1 MLRVLLLA
9 VALTSQVT
17 WSADAADVDWLCYSG
32 PKEPGDPAIRCL
44 PAGTSAV
51 AHPLAGWRGWRTR
64 EAARTV
70 DVANRLGRVRVRVR
84 GAARLFLAPAEGG
97 ATALACWAARA
108 RGAAHRRTRLV
119 LTDARG
125 EHVVRLGRPKRL
137 CDPTDGSLP
146 QLLCY
151 RIANVARALAV
162 SNERG
167 ARRAPETLCVPTTRM
182 SSPPTDGPVDPTHP
196 GGPPNPPGPPTTPDD
211 PANPPSTPGDPDDP
225 AAPPSDRPGT
235 GAVERAPLSTAG
247 AKIVDRDGREFV
259 IQGVNWFGFET
270 ANHVP
275 HGLWSRDYREMLAQ
289 IASLGFNTIRLPFSI
304 QSVRA
309 QSFTGVDFSAGRNAA
324 LAGKTPIE
332 AMDVI
337 VEEAERQGLL
347 VLLDNHSA
355 SDDTFMHGLWY
366 GIDGYTEE
374 DWVDTWRALATRHRT
389 RRNVIG
395 ADLKNEPHGP
405 ATWGTGGATDWRRA
419 AERAGNAVHA
429 IAPHWLIVVEGVEG
443 PVHGQLLDRHW
454 WGGNLEGVR
463 HSPVRLDR
471 PNKLVY
477 SPHEYGPSVF
487 AQPTTIS
494 GLPGIPPPVLHA
506 YTAERG
512 RYEDST
518 FWTPSWTIAT
528 SMIMTSTIG
537 DVIKS
542 AKALGTGALISGA
555 AARERT
561 APTTVGFP
569 GFSQSLYYGLGVV
582 IVNTWLVQNPDLNG
596 YTAIMAYLPSRRIS
610 VALAVTKGERA
621 AATETNYSQQLFQA
635 ISEYLTPEHPARFP
649 G

>member
-9 VALTSQVT
+9 LALTSQCT
-17 WSADAADVDWLCYSG
+17 WPADAADVDWLCYTG

-44 PAGTSAV
+44 PAGGGGV
-51 AHPLAGWRGWRTR
+51 AQPLAGWRGARTR
-64 EAARTV
+64 DAARTV
-70 DVANRLGRVRVRVR
+70 DVTNRLGRVSVRVR
-84 GAARLFLAPAEGG
+84 GAARLLLAPAEGG
-97 ATALACWAARA
+97 ATALTCRSARA
-108 RGAAHRRTRLV
+108 RGGAHRRTRLV
-119 LTDARG
+119 LTDALG
-125 EHVVRLGRPKRL
+125 EHVVRVGRPKRL

-151 RIANVARALAV
+151 RIANVAHARAV
-162 SNERG
+162 SKEHGVRQG
-167 ARRAPETLCVPTTRM
+167 RSDAPETLCVPTTRV

-196 GGPPNPPGPPTTPDD
+196 GDPTNPSAPPTTPDD
-211 PANPPSTPGDPDDP
+211 PANPP
-225 AAPPSDRPGT
+225 R
-235 GAVERAPLSTAG
+235 AVGRAPLSTAG
-247 AKIVDRDGREFV
+247 AKIVDREGREFI

-270 ANHVP
+270 SNHVP

-309 QSFTGVDFSAGRNAA
+309 QSFTGVEFSAGRNAA

-337 VEEAERQGLL
+337 IEEAERQGLL

-355 SDDTFMHGLWY
+355 SDNTFTYGLWY

-374 DWVDTWRALATRHRT
+374 DWVDTWRALATRYRT

-419 AERAGNAVHA
+419 AERAGDAVHA

-443 PVHGQLLDRHW
+443 PVEGQLLDRHW

-463 HSPVRLDR
+463 RAPVRLGR

-487 AQPTTIS
+487 AQPWFSAPNYRELLYDRWEKGFQFIADE
-494 GLPGIPPPVLHA
+494 G
-506 YTAERG
+506 TAPILIGEFGGKDTGTDTVAGVWLRQFMDYLGARG
-512 RYEDST
+512 
-518 FWTPSWTIAT
+518 FSWTYWSWNPNSGDTGGVLLDDWQTVHQDKMALLRQLIGRESIAT
-528 SMIMTSTIG
+528 
-537 DVIKS
+537 
-542 AKALGTGALISGA
+542 
-555 AARERT
+555 R
-561 APTTVGFP
+561 
-569 GFSQSLYYGLGVV
+569 
-582 IVNTWLVQNPDLNG
+582 
-596 YTAIMAYLPSRRIS
+596 
-610 VALAVTKGERA
+610 
-621 AATETNYSQQLFQA
+621 
-635 ISEYLTPEHPARFP
+635 
-649 G
+649 